1 MKAIFTLA
9 CALIMGLGAA
19 SAQYFS
25 TTPDQKFTF
34 SEKAEEV
41 NQNYSVV
48 VKAVDTAADGVI
60 TAVYEETHKV
70 PGGGIFDEMK
80 ISSKYKYNP
89 VDQVTTHIIM
99 NRESMIEL
107 LSPVI
112 QSSAQGQLSDD
123 QIRELLN
130 SMKITGEIAVPVNPA
145 AAEGQ
150 VFEKSRLRCFMGEQQ
165 MNISLSKGTY
175 LGHETIETEAG
186 KFDCVKLSYQV
197 KTAVVGAPQLQYVTA
212 WYAPGIGAVKT
223 VTGNK
228 KDAEDEQQVIVS
240 VGK

>member
-9 CALIMGLGAA
+9 CALIIGLGAA

-107 LSPVI
+107 LFPVI
-112 QSSAQGQLSDD
+112 QASAQGQLSDD
-123 QIRELLN
+123 QIREHLN

-145 AAEGQ
+145 AA
-150 VFEKSRLRCFMGEQQ
+150 
-165 MNISLSKGTY
+165 
-175 LGHETIETEAG
+175 
-186 KFDCVKLSYQV
+186 
-197 KTAVVGAPQLQYVTA
+197 
-212 WYAPGIGAVKT
+212 
-223 VTGNK
+223 
-228 KDAEDEQQVIVS
+228 
-240 VGK
+240 

>member
-9 CALIMGLGAA
+9 CALIMGLGAV

-48 VKAVDTAADGVI
+48 VKSVDTAADGVI

-70 PGGGIFDEMK
+70 PGGGVFDEMK
-80 ISSKYKYNP
+80 MSSKYKYNP
-89 VDQVTTHIIM
+89 VDQITTHILM
-99 NRESMIEL
+99 DRQSMIDML
-107 LSPVI
+107 FPVM
-112 QSSAQGQLSDD
+112 QASAQGQLSDD
-123 QIRELLN
+123 QIREHLN
-130 SMKITGEIAVPVNPA
+130 SMKITGEITVPVNPN

-175 LGHETIETEAG
+175 LGSETIETEAG
-186 KFDCVKLSYQV
+186 KFDCVKLSYQM
-197 KTAVVGAPQLQYVTA
+197 KTAVVGAPQIQYITA

-223 VTGNK
+223 VSGNK